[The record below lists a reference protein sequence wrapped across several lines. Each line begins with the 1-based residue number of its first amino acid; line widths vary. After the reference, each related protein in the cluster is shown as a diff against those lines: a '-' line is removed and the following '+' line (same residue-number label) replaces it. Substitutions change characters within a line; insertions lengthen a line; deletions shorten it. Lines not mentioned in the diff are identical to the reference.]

1 MFLHGYL
8 SDKKAFTLQRRF
20 FENFYDTYAFDF
32 TGFGLN
38 SSMRYAY
45 NLTDYALET
54 LEFIDKNNLKNPF
67 VIAHSFGGRVAIKI
81 AGGLE
86 KNAFSK
92 IVLTGSAGLKKRRTP
107 VRLIKKG
114 YYNIVKN
121 FLSPNKRLKFF
132 SSDYQKLSPVM
143 RESFKLIVNE
153 NLESLAKEI
162 TAKTLIIN
170 GENDRETPFYTAKKF
185 NRLIKNSYLY
195 KIKNAGHF
203 SFLEKPDE
211 FNRITLSFLTDNF
224 SYN

>member
-67 VIAHSFGGRVAIKI
+67 V
-81 AGGLE
+81 
-86 KNAFSK
+86 
-92 IVLTGSAGLKKRRTP
+92 LTGSAGLKKRRTP

-121 FLSPNKRLKFF
+121 FLSPKKRLKFF

>member
-20 FENFYDTYAFDF
+20 FENYYDTYAFDF
-32 TGFGLN
+32 TGFGLS

-54 LEFIDKNNLKNPF
+54 LEFINKNNLKNPF

-81 AGGLE
+81 AGALD

-92 IVLTGSAGLKKRRTP
+92 IVLTGSAGLKKRQNP
-107 VRLIKKG
+107 ARLIKRC
-114 YYNIVKN
+114 YYKIAKN
-121 FLSPNKRLKFF
+121 FLKDDKRLKFF
-132 SSDYQKLSPVM
+132 SSDYQKLSPIM

-153 NLESLAKEI
+153 NLKNLAKEI
-162 TAKTLIIN
+162 VVPTLIIN
-170 GENDRETPFYTAKKF
+170 GKDDKETPFYTAKKF
-185 NRLIKNSYLY
+185 NKLIKNSYLY

-203 SFLEKPDE
+203 SFVEKPEE
-211 FNRITLSFLTDNF
+211 FNRITLSFLMDNF
-224 SYN
+224 A